1 MLRILETELIS
12 DFADGFAGV
21 EYFFF
26 CDIDQFGLDMFGS
39 GFPGLF
45 FDQIAEIIGGQM
57 HLICTV
63 FYCRQ
68 ARTLPFFG
76 LEIVVQQIFEPGENV
91 FVDIFAGDELT
102 VVETDTIVEE

>member
-1 MLRILETELIS
+1 MVLPVSNTFSFAIS
-12 DFADGFAGV
+12 ISLVWICSEAV
-21 EYFFF
+21 
-26 CDIDQFGLDMFGS
+26 
-39 GFPGLF
+39 FPVSF

-68 ARTLPFFG
+68 ARTLRFFG
-76 LEIVVQQIFEPGENV
+76 IEIVVQQIFEPGENV

>member
-45 FDQIAEIIGGQM
+45 FDQGTQVIGAHM
-57 HLICTV
+57 N
-63 FYCRQ
+63 
-68 ARTLPFFG
+68 A
-76 LEIVVQQIFEPGENV
+76 
-91 FVDIFAGDELT
+91 
-102 VVETDTIVEE
+102 

>member
-1 MLRILETELIS
+1 
-12 DFADGFAGV
+12 
-21 EYFFF
+21 
-26 CDIDQFGLDMFGS
+26 
-39 GFPGLF
+39 
-45 FDQIAEIIGGQM
+45 M

-68 ARTLPFFG
+68 ARTLRFFG
-76 LEIVVQQIFEPGENV
+76 IEIVVQQIFEPGENV

>member
-26 CDIDQFGLDMFGS
+26 CDID
-39 GFPGLF
+39 
-45 FDQIAEIIGGQM
+45 

-68 ARTLPFFG
+68 ARTLRFFG
-76 LEIVVQQIFEPGENV
+76 IEIVVQQIFEPGENV